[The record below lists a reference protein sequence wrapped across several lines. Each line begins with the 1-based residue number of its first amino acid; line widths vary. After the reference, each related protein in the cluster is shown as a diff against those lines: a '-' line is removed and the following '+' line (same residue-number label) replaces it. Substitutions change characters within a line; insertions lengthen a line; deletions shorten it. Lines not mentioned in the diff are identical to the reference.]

1 MEAATSPSAMTE
13 QDLKTGLSRLG
24 EGSRPAPASVRVLG
38 FAVALDEL
46 GQVVVARV
54 LQESPAAYSGQV
66 GVGDVVEAVDGRMVT
81 SVQQLAVAADGLVR
95 SEPVSPPPPP
105 PPPCAP
111 PPRTAR
117 ADVRHVRAH
126 TTAGGHAGGAG
137 AAAERRLPPGV
148 AAPDAAAPARLV
160 RSGIQRR
167 RAGGAGGAGEAPHA
181 PARPLPPRVP
191 ACTRA
196 PGPLICSVSRAG
208 GA

>member
-105 PPPCAP
+105 PPACAP

-148 AAPDAAAPARLV
+148 AAPDAAAAARLV